1 MRTSPTPVSA
11 APSPIRKGRGP
22 SAAKTAATREALAA
36 AGLAAFLENGFA
48 DTRMSDVAER
58 AGVAKG
64 TAYLHFEHKAAL
76 FADVL
81 RRFVREAAGG
91 RTLGRPRREET
102 TLAFL
107 RRSILPM
114 VQEIQATD
122 RFRVLYLVIAEG
134 ARFPELAD
142 VYRTVAINP
151 VIRLV
156 RMYARRAERRGEI
169 ASNVIARFPVL
180 FVAPVVTGAI
190 WNNLFGRND
199 PLDIA
204 VIFDQH
210 LRMLFATPAA
220 ARELEQPTSPPR

>member
-1 MRTSPTPVSA
+1 MTAALDSRSPLPAV
-11 APSPIRKGRGP
+11 RKGRGP

-48 DTRMSDVAER
+48 GTRMSDVAER

-64 TAYLHFEHKAAL
+64 TAYLHFEDKAAL

-81 RRFVREAAGG
+81 RRFVRDAAAG
-91 RTLGRPRREET
+91 RTLGRPRAEET

-114 VQEIQATD
+114 VQDIQAND

-169 ASNVIARFPVL
+169 ASNAVTRFPAL
-180 FVAPVVTGAI
+180 LIAPVVTGAI
-190 WNNLFGRND
+190 WNNLFGRD
-199 PLDIA
+199 EPLDVA
-204 VIFDQH
+204 AMLDDH
-210 LRMLFATPAA
+210 LRLLFSEPASA
-220 ARELEQPTSPPR
+220 SEMGRPGRARS